1 MSDSNNSPGQIINNI
16 ISLQNYE
23 QKLYLNL
30 EKLPAN
36 SNSKETIVRQIN
48 KLSQTRTI
56 LYEQLQEIDSSLEN
70 TITTERS
77 DLEEK
82 INLIKIYERQ
92 LNKSKKQ
99 LNKLK
104 RLNNNHL
111 RLTEINTY
119 YSKQYV
125 AYNKILRLVLF
136 MCLPLLILAI
146 IKKNRLL
153 PSIIINGIGI
163 LVLTIGLIFLISN
176 ILDLYKRDN
185 MVFDEY
191 EFAFNNTV
199 DDTENNKSLD
209 LLNNDYLKD
218 IDLLEKGEC
227 LGPKCC
233 SEGMIYK
240 NNECVME

>member
-1 MSDSNNSPGQIINNI
+1 MSYSNNSPGQIINNI
-16 ISLQNYE
+16 LSLQKLE
-23 QKLYLNL
+23 QQLYLNL

-36 SNSKETIVRQIN
+36 SNSKQGIIREIN
-48 KLSQTRTI
+48 ELSQNRTF
-56 LYEQLQEIDSSLEN
+56 LYQQLKEIDSLLEN
-70 TITTERS
+70 TVTAERS

-82 INLIKIYERQ
+82 FNLIKIYERQ

-99 LNKLK
+99 LNKIK
-104 RLNNNHL
+104 TSNNNHL

-125 AYNKILRLVLF
+125 AYNRILHLVLF

-146 IKKNRLL
+146 IKRNKLL
-153 PSIIINGIGI
+153 PSILINGIGI
-163 LVLTIGLIFLISN
+163 LVLTIGLLFFISN

-191 EFAFNNTV
+191 DFDFSNKQDIH
-199 DDTENNKSLD
+199 DDKSLD

-233 SEGMIYK
+233 SEGMIYQ
-240 NNECVME
+240 NNVCVVE